1 MSLYRVSTANSFDA
15 TINRIV
21 QRGAD
26 LSSLQ
31 EKLASGKRVLKAS
44 DDPVAATLAER
55 ESNRLMRNEAD
66 LRALERS
73 RSSLE
78 QAESAIGQMGD
89 VLIRFKELLVQGG
102 NPTLSASDRRSL
114 ANELRGLRDQLLNLS
129 NTKDAEGNA
138 LLGGLGPLVS
148 SGKPFADVF
157 PGGVQYQALAGQ
169 AAATEVSL
177 PNRVNGDFALMRIGS
192 GDGLVQVD
200 NQSGNLLVQSTTVTN
215 MTALMDSRFFADD
228 ATKTSLSVSVDWD
241 GAFANLRIAQITDPN
256 GPSPTVAPIQTI
268 PLGPLAAGQTINLQ
282 QALGSSSI
290 AITDQLTDPLN
301 PVPLGLQLTLQGSIT
316 APATSPAVLSEI
328 TLSASE
334 PTNLFAS
341 LQRAIDTLEDTG
353 LNSTGR
359 TQELGRVHQEMQTGQ
374 DRLLLVRGRLGEFL
388 RRADSIE
395 GLLQDRA
402 VAGQK
407 ALSDLTDLDL
417 VKGISDLQTQQ
428 LGQQAALQSYAQVQR
443 LSLFQYIA

>member
-15 TINRIV
+15 TISRIV

-73 RSSLE
+73 RSSLD

-138 LLGGLGPLVS
+138 LLGGLGPIVS

-192 GDGLVQVD
+192 GDGLVQVN
-200 NQSGNLLVQSTTVTN
+200 NQSGNLLVQGTTVTD
-215 MTALMDSRFFADD
+215 MQALMASGFFADD
-228 ATKTSLSVSVDWD
+228 ATKTNLAVEVDWD
-241 GAFANLRIAQITDPN
+241 GTNAELRISQITDPN
-256 GPSPTVAPIQTI
+256 GPSPTVAPIQTL
-268 PLGPLAAGQTINLQ
+268 PLGPLAAGQTLNLQ

-290 AITDQLTDPLN
+290 AITP
-301 PVPLGLQLTLQGSIT
+301 GLQITLQGSIT

-341 LQRAIDTLEDTG
+341 LQRAIDTLEDSS
-353 LNSTGR
+353 LNATGR

-374 DRLLLVRGRLGEFL
+374 DRLLLVRGRLGELL

-407 ALSDLTDLDL
+407 ALSDLTDLDM
-417 VKGISDLQTQQ
+417 VKGISDFQTQQ

>member
-15 TINRIV
+15 TISRIV

-73 RSSLE
+73 RSSLD

-138 LLGGLGPLVS
+138 LLGGLGPIVS

-192 GDGLVQVD
+192 GDGLVQVN
-200 NQSGNLLVQSTTVTN
+200 NQSGNLLVQGTTVTD
-215 MTALMDSRFFADD
+215 MQALMASGFFADD
-228 ATKTSLSVSVDWD
+228 ATKTNLAVEVDWD
-241 GAFANLRIAQITDPN
+241 GTNAELRISQITDPN

-268 PLGPLAAGQTINLQ
+268 PLGPLAPGQTLNLQ

-290 AITDQLTDPLN
+290 AITP
-301 PVPLGLQLTLQGSIT
+301 GLQITLQGSIT

-341 LQRAIDTLEDTG
+341 LQRAIDTLEDSS
-353 LNSTGR
+353 LNATGR

-374 DRLLLVRGRLGEFL
+374 DRLLLVRGRLGELL

-407 ALSDLTDLDL
+407 ALSDLTDLDM
-417 VKGISDLQTQQ
+417 VKGISDFQTQQ

>member
-15 TINRIV
+15 TISRIV

-73 RSSLE
+73 RSSLD

-138 LLGGLGPLVS
+138 LLGGLGPIVS

-192 GDGLVQVD
+192 GDGLVQVN
-200 NQSGNLLVQSTTVTN
+200 NQSGNLLVQGTTVTD
-215 MTALMDSRFFADD
+215 MQALMASGFFADD
-228 ATKTSLSVSVDWD
+228 ATKTNLAVEVDWD
-241 GAFANLRIAQITDPN
+241 GTNAELRISQITDPN

-268 PLGPLAAGQTINLQ
+268 PLGPLAPGQTLNLQ

-290 AITDQLTDPLN
+290 AITP
-301 PVPLGLQLTLQGSIT
+301 GLQITLQGSIT
-316 APATSPAVLSEI
+316 APATSPAVLSQI

-341 LQRAIDTLEDTG
+341 LQRAIDTLEDSS
-353 LNSTGR
+353 LNATGR

-374 DRLLLVRGRLGEFL
+374 DRLLLVRGRLGELL

-407 ALSDLTDLDL
+407 ALSDLTDLDM
-417 VKGISDLQTQQ
+417 VKGISDFQTQQ

>member
-15 TINRIV
+15 TISRIV

-73 RSSLE
+73 RSSLD

-138 LLGGLGPLVS
+138 LLGGLGPIVS

-192 GDGLVQVD
+192 GDGLVQVN
-200 NQSGNLLVQSTTVTN
+200 NQSGNLLVQGTTVTD
-215 MTALMDSRFFADD
+215 MQALMASGFFADD
-228 ATKTSLSVSVDWD
+228 ATKTNLAVSVAWD
-241 GAFANLRIAQITDPN
+241 GAFANLRIDQITDPN

-268 PLGPLAAGQTINLQ
+268 PLGPLAPGQTLNLQ

-290 AITDQLTDPLN
+290 AITP
-301 PVPLGLQLTLQGSIT
+301 GLQITLQGSIT

-341 LQRAIDTLEDTG
+341 LQRAIDTLEDSS
-353 LNSTGR
+353 LNATGR
-359 TQELGRVHQEMQTGQ
+359 TQELGRVHQELQTGQ
-374 DRLLLVRGRLGEFL
+374 DRLLLVRGRLGELL

-407 ALSDLTDLDL
+407 ALSDLTDLDM
-417 VKGISDLQTQQ
+417 VKGISDFQTQQ